1 MRVHV
6 PRVGELAPDVL
17 AGLGRGISLIRELI
31 STGNGSE
38 SAKCS
43 HGSPSGNDMT
53 SGTGEGHERHERL
66 TGRVLQPQH
75 GAPVLHLAFQQ
86 RLDLSRPPPAAVDRR
101 RRRVAHRPASV
112 CRNSQAISSLV
123 AWWARIALDDSARPS
138 RSDCS
143 VQRASSASLT
153 ASSVRPS
160 PARRPVGVDE
170 LGEHPAREL
179 RPHAA
184 LPSRTPR

>member
-1 MRVHV
+1 MSRAWASLR
-6 PRVGELAPDVL
+6 PTSLLAL
-17 AGLGRGISLIRELI
+17 AGGISLIRELI

-53 SGTGEGHERHERL
+53 SGNREKDTNATNDSPAGCSSRSMVRPFS
-66 TGRVLQPQH
+66 TWPSSS
-75 GAPVLHLAFQQ
+75 ASISPVPH
-86 RLDLSRPPPAAVDRR
+86 RR
-101 RRRVAHRPASV
+101 RWTADGGGSPTVPASV

-123 AWWARIALDDSARPS
+123 ACWARIALDDSARPS

-160 PARRPVGVDE
+160 ACSP
-170 LGEHPAREL
+170 
-179 RPHAA
+179 
-184 LPSRTPR
+184 PR